1 MAAAQAIGAIAENVP
16 HLTVKDL
23 LASAEAELGTED
35 TLERI
40 LETLVYH
47 ENEDGA
53 LTFQR

>member
-23 LASAEAELGTED
+23 LAKAEADLGKED
-35 TLERI
+35 H
-40 LETLVYH
+40 LETILKTLDYH

-53 LTFQR
+53 LTFRR